1 MRVANPSRAVSFG
14 TDPRAFNA
22 RMFLRLCA
30 WGSGAALALVIA
42 VAAGRTEL
50 GARRAHA
57 ALTAMLSGPATPDQ
71 QFSDL
76 SERMT
81 AWSDGLDQRMRGQA
95 ETIRALTDERDDQA
109 AKLSA
114 LERQI
119 GELGGTLART
129 TARLEAETK
138 AAQQAAASAASRVG
152 QARQDAPDNAA
163 PAASAPAPALPA
175 PPAAATRPPASRD
188 AARLPNPPNSLPLG
202 QIRSATPTAGFPVA
216 TPDSLLAAP
225 AYTGTIPMPAPP
237 ENAGPA
243 AMIRPFPASAPPS
256 DATTEATAGSGGPI
270 PLPRPNAAKLPPTPP
285 AAPTRAPLFPSNP
298 LMTTGILDAPIAP
311 DVIATE
317 FAIDLGAAG
326 TVEAAR
332 LRWNELRASQ
342 SPLFDNL
349 KPLISLKDGGRSG
362 QELHLVA
369 GPLSS
374 TAMSARLCAVL
385 AGTGISCRPAAFE
398 GQRLATR

>member
-1 MRVANPSRAVSFG
+1 
-14 TDPRAFNA
+14 
-22 RMFLRLCA
+22 
-30 WGSGAALALVIA
+30 
-42 VAAGRTEL
+42 
-50 GARRAHA
+50 
-57 ALTAMLSGPATPDQ
+57 
-71 QFSDL
+71 
-76 SERMT
+76 
-81 AWSDGLDQRMRGQA
+81 
-95 ETIRALTDERDDQA
+95 
-109 AKLSA
+109 
-114 LERQI
+114 
-119 GELGGTLART
+119 
-129 TARLEAETK
+129 
-138 AAQQAAASAASRVG
+138 
-152 QARQDAPDNAA
+152 
-163 PAASAPAPALPA
+163 
-175 PPAAATRPPASRD
+175 
-188 AARLPNPPNSLPLG
+188 
-202 QIRSATPTAGFPVA
+202 
-216 TPDSLLAAP
+216 
-225 AYTGTIPMPAPP
+225 
-237 ENAGPA
+237 
-243 AMIRPFPASAPPS
+243 MIRPFPASAPPS